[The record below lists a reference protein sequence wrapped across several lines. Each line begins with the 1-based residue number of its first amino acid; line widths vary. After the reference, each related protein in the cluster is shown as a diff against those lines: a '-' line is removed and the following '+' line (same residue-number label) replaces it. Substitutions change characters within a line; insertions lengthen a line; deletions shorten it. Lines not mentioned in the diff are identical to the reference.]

1 MMNALANL
9 KLVAVKRSTPQSP
22 AQQRRTKLC
31 KKLHEQMQLATAQAE
46 GRVYAPAKFKT
57 VTDAETG
64 VKRSIESVKKVKQWW
79 WTDGDGKLNLSVRYG
94 AKVLELAK
102 GKNAIE
108 IASAAELVPTLT
120 VIKQAVEDGSLDA
133 QIEAASNKLRSGFKK

>member
-1 MMNALANL
+1 MNALANL
-9 KLVAVKRSTPQSP
+9 KLVAAKRSTTQSP

-31 KKLHEQMQLATAQAE
+31 KKLHEQMQLASAQAE

-64 VKRSIESVKKVKQWW
+64 AKRSIETVKKIKQWW

-120 VIKQAVEDGSLDA
+120 VIKQAVEEGSLDA

>member
-1 MMNALANL
+1 MNALANL
-9 KLVAVKRSTPQSP
+9 KLVAAKRSTPQSP

-46 GRVYAPAKFKT
+46 GRVYAPPKFKT
-57 VTDAETG
+57 VTDTETG
-64 VKRSIESVKKVKQWW
+64 AKRSIETVKKVKQWW
-79 WTDGDGKLNLSVRYG
+79 WTDSDGKVNLSVRYG

>member
-1 MMNALANL
+1 
-9 KLVAVKRSTPQSP
+9 
-22 AQQRRTKLC
+22 
-31 KKLHEQMQLATAQAE
+31 
-46 GRVYAPAKFKT
+46 
-57 VTDAETG
+57 
-64 VKRSIESVKKVKQWW
+64 
-79 WTDGDGKLNLSVRYG
+79 
-94 AKVLELAK
+94 VLELAK

>member
-1 MMNALANL
+1 MNALANL
-9 KLVAVKRSTPQSP
+9 KLVAAKRSTPQSP

-64 VKRSIESVKKVKQWW
+64 AKRSIETIKKVKQWW
-79 WTDGDGKLNLSVRYG
+79 WTDSDGKVNLSVRYG

-108 IASAAELVPTLT
+108 IASADELVPTLSL
-120 VIKQAVEDGSLDA
+120 IKQAVEDGSLDA

>member
-1 MMNALANL
+1 MNALANL
-9 KLVAVKRSTPQSP
+9 KLVASKRSTPQSP

-31 KKLHEQMQLATAQAE
+31 KKLHEQMQLAAAQAE

-57 VTDAETG
+57 VTDIETG
-64 VKRSIESVKKVKQWW
+64 AKRSIETVKKVKQWW

-108 IASAAELVPTLT
+108 IASASELVPTLT

>member
-1 MMNALANL
+1 MNALANL
-9 KLVAVKRSTPQSP
+9 KLVAAKRNTTQSP
-22 AQQRRTKLC
+22 AHQRRAKLC
-31 KKLHEQMQLATAQAE
+31 KKLHEQMQLASAQAE

-64 VKRSIESVKKVKQWW
+64 AKRSIETVKKVKQWW
-79 WTDGDGKLNLSVRYG
+79 WTDSDGKVNLSVRYG

-108 IASAAELVPTLT
+108 IASADELVPTLT
-120 VIKQAVEDGSLDA
+120 LIKQAVEDGSLDA

>member
-1 MMNALANL
+1 MNALANL

>member
-1 MMNALANL
+1 MNALANL
-9 KLVAVKRSTPQSP
+9 KLVVAKRSTTQSP
-22 AQQRRTKLC
+22 AQQRRSKLC

-57 VTDAETG
+57 VTDTETG
-64 VKRSIESVKKVKQWW
+64 AKRSIETVKKVKQWW

>member
-1 MMNALANL
+1 MNALANL
-9 KLVAVKRSTPQSP
+9 KLVAAKRSTTQSP
-22 AQQRRTKLC
+22 AHQRRAKLC
-31 KKLHEQMQLATAQAE
+31 KKLHEQMQLATALAE

-64 VKRSIESVKKVKQWW
+64 VKRNIETVKKVKQWW
-79 WTDGDGKLNLSVRYG
+79 WTESDGKVNLSVRYG

-108 IASAAELVPTLT
+108 IASADELIPTLT
-120 VIKQAVEDGSLDA
+120 LIKQAVEDGSLDA

>member
-1 MMNALANL
+1 MNALANL
-9 KLVAVKRSTPQSP
+9 KLVAAKRGTSQSP

-57 VTDAETG
+57 VTDSETG
-64 VKRSIESVKKVKQWW
+64 AKRSIETVKKVKQWW

-108 IASAAELVPTLT
+108 IASVGELVPTLT

>member
-1 MMNALANL
+1 M
-9 KLVAVKRSTPQSP
+9 
-22 AQQRRTKLC
+22 
-31 KKLHEQMQLATAQAE
+31 
-46 GRVYAPAKFKT
+46 YAPAKFKT
-57 VTDAETG
+57 VTDTETG
-64 VKRSIESVKKVKQWW
+64 AKRSIETVKKVKQWW

-108 IASAAELVPTLT
+108 IASAAELVPTLA

>member
-1 MMNALANL
+1 MNALANL
-9 KLVAVKRSTPQSP
+9 KLVAAKRSTTQSP
-22 AQQRRTKLC
+22 TQQRRSKLC
-31 KKLHEQMQLATAQAE
+31 KKLHEQMQLAAAQAE
-46 GRVYAPAKFKT
+46 GRVFAPAKFKT

-64 VKRSIESVKKVKQWW
+64 AKRSIETVKKIKQWW